1 MALYKEEYLLSG
13 NLYPLLGKSIRR
25 LRRLRGITQEE
36 LAEAVNTDQKQ
47 ISYIESGKA
56 RARLPIYLRI
66 ANVFGVSIDYLLLD
80 ALLIEPEHLPTA
92 LINGDGEQR
101 FLLDVIHAVLR
112 YLDEKET

>member
-25 LRRLRGITQEE
+25 LRRRREITQEE
-36 LAEAVNTDQKQ
+36 LAEAVNIDQKQ

-56 RARLPIYLRI
+56 RARLPTYLRI
-66 ANVFGVSIDYLLLD
+66 ANVFGVSIDHFLAD
-80 ALLIEPEHLPTA
+80 ALLIEPEHLPMI
-92 LINGDGEQR
+92 LIDGEEEQC

-112 YLDEKET
+112 YLDEEET